1 MAVSSSLAPES
12 VVPRLRGRFG
22 HPYLFVDVCP
32 STQKLLGDEHSEG
45 AVALAE
51 EQTEG
56 RGRLG
61 RTWVSPPGVSLLFS
75 VLLVPSVESLRL
87 PELTIVAGEAVRE
100 AIAAATGLAPEIKLP
115 NDILIGGR
123 KSAGILAEARDGR
136 VVLGIGVNVN
146 VPADELPEETA
157 TSLLVE
163 QGAEADRVELLVEI
177 LDRLERHYDDWVAKA
192 RAT

>member
-1 MAVSSSLAPES
+1 VFAE
-12 VVPRLRGRFG
+12 
-22 HPYLFVDVCP
+22 VCP

-45 AVALAE
+45 AVALTE

-61 RTWVSPPGVSLLFS
+61 RTWVSPAGVSLLFS
-75 VLLVPSVESLRL
+75 VLLEPPVETARL
-87 PELTIVAGEAVRE
+87 PELTVVAGEAVRE
-100 AIAAATGLAPEIKLP
+100 AIAEITGLAPEIKLP

-123 KSAGILAEARDGR
+123 KTAGILAEARAGR

-146 VPADELPEETA
+146 LAESDLPEASA

-163 QGAEADRVELLVEI
+163 RGNEIDRAELLVEI
-177 LDRLERHYDDWVAKA
+177 LDRLERHYDRWAKA
-192 RAT
+192 S

>member
-100 AIAAATGLAPEIKLP
+100 AIAAATGLAPEIKIP

>member
-1 MAVSSSLAPES
+1 ML
-12 VVPRLRGRFG
+12 
-22 HPYLFVDVCP
+22 
-32 STQKLLGDEHSEG
+32 TDEHSEG
-45 AVALAE
+45 SVALTE

-61 RTWVSPPGVSLLFS
+61 RSWHSPPGMSLLFS
-75 VLLVPSVESLRL
+75 TLLEPPVQTARL

-100 AIAAATGLAPEIKLP
+100 AIAQVTGLDPEIKLP

-123 KSAGILAEARDGR
+123 KTAGILAEARDGR

-146 VPADELPEETA
+146 LPEDVLPEPTA

-163 QGAEADRVELLVEI
+163 NGTQVDRVELLVEI
-177 LDRLERHYDDWVAKA
+177 LDRLERHYDRWT
-192 RAT
+192 ATAT